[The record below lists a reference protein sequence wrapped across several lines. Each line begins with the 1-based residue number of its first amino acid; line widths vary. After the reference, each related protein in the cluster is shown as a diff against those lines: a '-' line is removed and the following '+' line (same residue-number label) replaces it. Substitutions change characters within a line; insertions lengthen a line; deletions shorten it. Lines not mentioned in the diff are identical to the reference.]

1 MKTKTITR
9 EKIKQI
15 HVMLDA
21 GNTHA
26 EIMRDLDVSLRQ
38 VTYQVS
44 FRPQRQTIT
53 QLAKKAGMSRD
64 AIYKRK
70 QRGMSLEQALTHQKA
85 GKV

>member
-21 GNTHA
+21 RKTHA
-26 EIMRDLDVSLRQ
+26 EIMRNLGVTKRQ

-53 QLAKKAGMSRD
+53 QLAEKVGLSRY
-64 AIYKRK
+64 AIYKRR
-70 QRGMSLEQALTHQKA
+70 QRGMSLEQALTHKKA
-85 GKV
+85 GAV